1 MFLCVEDS
9 LFPGASS
16 YDTLW
21 YQETWMLPQ
30 RFSVACCQASFEDML
45 RQCFPYQLDS
55 QADLFQFGQFF
66 QFGQSFGQFFD
77 TS

>member
-1 MFLCVEDS
+1 
-9 LFPGASS
+9 
-16 YDTLW
+16 
-21 YQETWMLPQ
+21 MLPQ
-30 RFSVACCQASFEDML
+30 RFSVACCQASFEDRV